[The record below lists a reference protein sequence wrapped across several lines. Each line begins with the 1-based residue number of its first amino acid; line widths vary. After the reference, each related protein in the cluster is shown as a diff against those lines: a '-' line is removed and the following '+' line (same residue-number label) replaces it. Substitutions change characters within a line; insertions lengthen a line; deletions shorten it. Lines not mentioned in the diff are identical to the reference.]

1 MADDRSTTE
10 SPPRAQNPVQLSYA
24 TPSPKGAASDDFDK
38 ILEIG
43 RRAVFALGAGL
54 FAFGVGNG
62 WMNVSKGDVGSF
74 MGWGA
79 GLMALTWPWRSMRQ
93 RQSEK

>member
-1 MADDRSTTE
+1 MSDDGATTE
-10 SPPRAQNPVQLSYA
+10 SQPRAQNPVQLSYA
-24 TPSPKGAASDDFDK
+24 TPSPKGSASDEFDK

-62 WMNVSKGDVGSF
+62 WMNVSRSDVGSF

-79 GLMALTWPWRSMRQ
+79 GLMALTWPWRSMRP
-93 RQSEK
+93 RSSEK